1 MFFFLMIRRP
11 PRSTRTDT
19 LFPYTTLFR
28 SLSDP
33 DHTLDACKAALS
45 MVVALDRL
53 NRGKLEHPEK
63 GMAAVTTLRI
73 GIGINT
79 GLCVVGNMG
88 SEQRFDY
95 SVLGDAVNLASRL
108 EGQSSV
114 YGADIILG
122 QATAEALGSRA
133 AYVELDLIRVKGK
146 REPQRIFALL
156 GGPALM
162 EDGDVRRTIAGLIDL
177 LTAYPF
183 QHRKRD
189 G

>member
-1 MFFFLMIRRP
+1 MANNGTIDKYMGDSVMAFWNAP
-11 PRSTRTDT
+11 
-19 LFPYTTLFR
+19 
-28 SLSDP
+28 LSDP

-73 GIGINT
+73 GIGLNT

-108 EGQSSV
+108 EGQSS
-114 YGADIILG
+114 D
-122 QATAEALGSRA
+122 
-133 AYVELDLIRVKGK
+133 
-146 REPQRIFALL
+146 
-156 GGPALM
+156 
-162 EDGDVRRTIAGLIDL
+162 
-177 LTAYPF
+177 
-183 QHRKRD
+183 RKSTRLNSSH
-189 G
+189 